1 MKIDSHSE
9 LEFKQSY
16 RKIRKQYKGKLD
28 YHDVELQMNNT
39 NNFLEDYFQ
48 KNKIELGIIYKYL
61 VYRYFMSFPKTFI
74 NNISFFIKFI
84 NISKTIYNR
93 LIQDDNIQIYDKIRI
108 LTKSF
113 IHLKSCKDEKS
124 LEKINIRYFL
134 ISQCQKNSIIEKVE
148 MFYKQLI
155 SGLTEDSV
163 IFQYLLK
170 IDSGT
175 GYYHNELLYTFDLS
189 NLEMIKWH
197 LNELFPSVLLF
208 FYSENSNIG
217 STNKQIGCISIN
229 EFNLLKNITKDQIIY
244 DKFSTEQNEEISD
257 EIAMNIVIILFHEYM
272 GHRKFSFSNPG
283 DSSPK
288 RIVNKSSKIIE
299 LKYLYDKIEN
309 EDDEYILTT
318 KNKNKGDSGHYLEL
332 AYGKYNGKLIT
343 NLMLKLNNKAKL
355 LKRPDLFNDS
365 SWEILRNYI
374 IFKTVLNDENLI
386 FNKNYS
392 IEEEINFMKNNV
404 KEDNLNITEKE
415 DLNNF
420 ILGKKTKGI
429 NIKIEEE
436 KNDNSD
442 EDNSSDDIHKNNKR
456 KKVDHFNLENINV
469 DSNEIKEKEIEGN
482 KIEESEENS
491 SSIINDKDDLEEENE
506 ELSFEKLY
514 QKIIRKYGFEEDEL
528 LRENIREK
536 LKEQN
541 LTFEE
546 KNELFLLFEYLSEV
560 E

>member
-1 MKIDSHSE
+1 M
-9 LEFKQSY
+9 
-16 RKIRKQYKGKLD
+16 
-28 YHDVELQMNNT
+28 
-39 NNFLEDYFQ
+39 
-48 KNKIELGIIYKYL
+48 
-61 VYRYFMSFPKTFI
+61 
-74 NNISFFIKFI
+74 
-84 NISKTIYNR
+84 
-93 LIQDDNIQIYDKIRI
+93 
-108 LTKSF
+108 
-113 IHLKSCKDEKS
+113 
-124 LEKINIRYFL
+124 
-134 ISQCQKNSIIEKVE
+134 
-148 MFYKQLI
+148 
-155 SGLTEDSV
+155 
-163 IFQYLLK
+163 
-170 IDSGT
+170 
-175 GYYHNELLYTFDLS
+175 
-189 NLEMIKWH
+189 
-197 LNELFPSVLLF
+197 
-208 FYSENSNIG
+208 
-217 STNKQIGCISIN
+217 
-229 EFNLLKNITKDQIIY
+229 
-244 DKFSTEQNEEISD
+244 
-257 EIAMNIVIILFHEYM
+257 
-272 GHRKFSFSNPG
+272 
-283 DSSPK
+283 
-288 RIVNKSSKIIE
+288 
-299 LKYLYDKIEN
+299 
-309 EDDEYILTT
+309 
-318 KNKNKGDSGHYLEL
+318 
-332 AYGKYNGKLIT
+332 
-343 NLMLKLNNKAKL
+343 
-355 LKRPDLFNDS
+355 
-365 SWEILRNYI
+365 
-374 IFKTVLNDENLI
+374 I